1 MATKFSLTDP
11 NPGVWFKFDEFD
23 PTSGEIRIR
32 VLNALKREEIQ
43 KTCVKTRDIYKNGQ
57 RYAASETNDALFSE
71 MLWDYSIVE
80 WTGLEDDVG
89 NPLPCDTETKV
100 KLMRENVGFSLFV
113 SRCLE
118 KLNDEEENRVAKIEK
133 NFSSGSN
140 DLKKSPSVRSAK
152 V

>member
-11 NPGVWFKFDEFD
+11 NPGVWFKFDDSD
-23 PTSGEIRIR
+23 PGSGEIRIR

-43 KTCVKTRDIYKNGQ
+43 KACVKTRDIYKQGQ
-57 RYAASETNDALFSE
+57 RYVTSDTNDALFSE

-80 WTGLEDDVG
+80 WNGLEDDAG
-89 NPLPCDTETKV
+89 IPLPCDTETKV

-118 KLNDEEENRVAKIEK
+118 KLNDEEENRVAMIEK

-140 DLKKSPSVRSAK
+140 GSKKNLIVRSAK
-152 V
+152 S